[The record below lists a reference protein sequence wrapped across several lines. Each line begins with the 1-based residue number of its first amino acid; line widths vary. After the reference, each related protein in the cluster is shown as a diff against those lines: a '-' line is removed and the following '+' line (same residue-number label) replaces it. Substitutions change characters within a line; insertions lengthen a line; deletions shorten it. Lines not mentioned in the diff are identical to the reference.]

1 MVLKMTRR
9 GHQPRRGKGSSGLV
23 SYTASLWKP
32 SIRLAWTVRI
42 YFSCKSINKKH
53 NFYVKQVTVI
63 LFLLM
68 QGLFQKNILEVM
80 NVDGLSRDNVASHLQ
95 VQFLLLCMNAM
106 FAFFL
111 LLYCSI
117 YIQSNLFL
125 LDISNTILMF
135 MSTEFVC
142 ATLLLCATHKSS
154 SGLHTNIEFGIN
166 TYTCNIT
173 TTKHFQLFVNVLINI
188 SINEIN
194 LSIF

>member
-1 MVLKMTRR
+1 MEMVLKMTRR

-95 VQFLLLCMNAM
+95 V
-106 FAFFL
+106 
-111 LLYCSI
+111 
-117 YIQSNLFL
+117 
-125 LDISNTILMF
+125 
-135 MSTEFVC
+135 
-142 ATLLLCATHKSS
+142 
-154 SGLHTNIEFGIN
+154 
-166 TYTCNIT
+166 
-173 TTKHFQLFVNVLINI
+173 
-188 SINEIN
+188 
-194 LSIF
+194 